1 MAAHLDCVF
10 LMSLPWVSSACLFF
24 VNLSRCVCFSLSL
37 SAVLS
42 QSLLSVC
49 LSLHLYLGLFLSPD
63 VTLSLSSSICPS
75 PLSLSPLPRLCVSV
89 LGVPP
94 PQLHSPCPHN
104 HCPPTALATHNLV
117 PCPPRASRG
126 PQSPTWLHLPCLQ
139 RPLGCVAPAWVPRFL
154 SHRPGVR
161 AGRNFAWPLPRTSA
175 VTSGARRDLPH
186 RPQLP
191 LQTLK

>member
-1 MAAHLDCVF
+1 M
-10 LMSLPWVSSACLFF
+10 
-24 VNLSRCVCFSLSL
+24 NLSRCICFSFPL

-42 QSLLSVC
+42 VSLCLPLSPSFSESLSVPC
-49 LSLHLYLGLFLSPD
+49 CHSVSFLLHLSVPA
-63 VTLSLSSSICPS
+63 P
-75 PLSLSPLPRLCVSV
+75 PPRLCVSV

-117 PCPPRASRG
+117 PCPPRASGG

-139 RPLGCVAPAWVPRFL
+139 RPLGCVAPAWVPPFL

>member
-1 MAAHLDCVF
+1 MGF
-10 LMSLPWVSSACLFF
+10 LRLSLLCESLQVCLFF
-24 VNLSRCVCFSLSL
+24 SFSLCSSVSVSSVSASL
-37 SAVLS
+37 SIFIWVS
-42 QSLLSVC
+42 FCPPMSLC
-49 LSLHLYLGLFLSPD
+49 LFLAPC
-63 VTLSLSSSICPS
+63 VR